1 MSIRSETRG
10 SAQRDDDVASAA
22 AVAAPPFDLLT
33 DVMEQVR
40 LEGTV
45 YFSAELH
52 APYGIAI
59 DRPHRSPF
67 YIGLEG
73 ECQIQ
78 VGRGKVHVLGPRDV
92 ALLPNAAAHV
102 VRSDRDAR
110 VVPFDDWLATHPMDA
125 RGFTLHRGPGKVRRV
140 IGGFFST
147 DSLRLNPLFSALPPI
162 ILLRGTDPDVQRW
175 LEPTVNFIC
184 AEVEAG
190 LQGSRTVLRR
200 MADVLF
206 IQSLRAYAAR
216 NRCAAGWL
224 RGLGDPRVAKA
235 LTLMHQRY
243 ADPWTLDSLA
253 HEVGTSRTAL
263 AVRFRELVGEPP
275 MAYLTRWRVTRAASQ
290 LRSERTPLARVAEGV
305 GYQSDAVFSKAF
317 RRVTGVS
324 PGRYRRD
331 ANGAAVHG

>member
-1 MSIRSETRG
+1 MSIRSKH
-10 SAQRDDDVASAA
+10 
-22 AVAAPPFDLLT
+22 AAPPAATPPSFDLLS

-52 APYGIAI
+52 APYGISI

-73 ECQIQ
+73 ECEIQ
-78 VGRGKVHVLGPRDV
+78 VGRGRPHLIGPRDFI
-92 ALLPNAAAHV
+92 LLPKATPHV
-102 VRSDRDAR
+102 IRSDRGAR
-110 VVPFDDWLATHPMDA
+110 IVPFEDWLATHPMDA
-125 RGFTLHRGPGKVRRV
+125 HGFTVHRGPGAVRRV

-147 DSLRLNPLFSALPPI
+147 DSLKINPLFDALPQL

-175 LEPTVNFIC
+175 LQPTLEFIR
-184 AEVEAG
+184 AEIDSG

-206 IQSLRAYAAR
+206 IQALRAYAAR
-216 NRCAAGWL
+216 NRGAAGWL

-235 LTLMHQRY
+235 LVLMHQRY
-243 ADPWTLDSLA
+243 ADPWTLDALA
-253 HEVGTSRTAL
+253 HEAGASRTAL
-263 AVRFRELVGEPP
+263 AVRFRELVGEAP
-275 MAYLTRWRVTRAASQ
+275 MAYLTRWRVTRAANR

-324 PGRYRRD
+324 PGRYRRE
-331 ANGAAVHG
+331 ATGAAAPR